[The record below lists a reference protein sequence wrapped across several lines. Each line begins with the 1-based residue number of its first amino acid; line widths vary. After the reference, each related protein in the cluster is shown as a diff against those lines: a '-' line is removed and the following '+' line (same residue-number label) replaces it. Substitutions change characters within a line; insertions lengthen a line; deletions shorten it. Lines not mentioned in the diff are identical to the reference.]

1 MPATVSQVMTGVKN
15 SLATI
20 TGLRVFDFQPDN
32 INPPSAFPQLD
43 SVEYHG
49 AFSGGDVRFN
59 ITVMTI
65 IGRVSDRTAQAS
77 LDTYLSYSGAG
88 SIRTALEADT
98 TLGGVAKTLVVS
110 RSANIRTL
118 AIGEAEY
125 LAIEITLLV
134 HG

>member
-20 TGLRVFDFQPDN
+20 SGLRVFDFQPDN
-32 INPPSAFPQLD
+32 INPPSAFPQID

-49 AFSGGDVRFN
+49 AFGGGDVRFN
-59 ITVMTI
+59 MTVVTI
-65 IGRVSDRTAQAS
+65 VGRVSDRTAQSS
-77 LDTYLSYSGAG
+77 LDAYLSYSGAS
-88 SIRTALEADT
+88 SIRQAIEADR

-110 RSANIRTL
+110 QSANIRSL

-125 LAIEITLLV
+125 LSIEITLVV

>member
-15 SLATI
+15 RLATI

-32 INPPSAFPQLD
+32 INPPSAFPQID

-49 AFSGGDVRFN
+49 AFGGGDVRFN
-59 ITVMTI
+59 MTVVTI
-65 IGRVSDRTAQAS
+65 VGRVSDRTAQSS

-88 SIRTALEADT
+88 SIRQAIEGDP
-98 TLGGVAKTLVVS
+98 TLGGVASTLVVS
-110 RSANIRTL
+110 QSANIRTL

-125 LAIEITLLV
+125 LSIEITLVV

>member
-15 SLATI
+15 QLATI

-32 INPPSAFPQLD
+32 INPPSAFPQID

-49 AFSGGDVRFN
+49 AFGGGDVRFN
-59 ITVMTI
+59 MTVVTI
-65 IGRVSDRTAQAS
+65 VGRVSDRTAQSS
-77 LDTYLSYSGAG
+77 LDAFLSYSGAS
-88 SIRTALEADT
+88 SIRQAIEADR
-98 TLGGVAKTLVVS
+98 TLGGVAQTLVVS
-110 RSANIRTL
+110 QSANIRSL

-125 LAIEITLLV
+125 LAIEITLVV

>member
-15 SLATI
+15 RLATI

-43 SVEYHG
+43 SIEYHG
-49 AFSGGDVRFN
+49 AFGGGDVRFN

-65 IGRVSDRTAQAS
+65 VGRVSDRTAQTS
-77 LDTYLSYSGAG
+77 LDTYLSYSGAS
-88 SIRTALEADT
+88 SIRAVLEGEP
-98 TLGGVAKTLVVS
+98 TLGGVAQTLVVS

-118 AIGEAEY
+118 SIGEAEY

>member
-15 SLATI
+15 RLATI

-32 INPPSAFPQLD
+32 INPPSAFPQID

-49 AFSGGDVRFN
+49 AFGGGDVRFN
-59 ITVMTI
+59 MTVVTI
-65 IGRVSDRTAQAS
+65 VGRVSDRTAQS
-77 LDTYLSYSGAG
+77 NLDAYLSYSGAS
-88 SIRTALEADT
+88 SIREAIEADRS
-98 TLGGVAKTLVVS
+98 LGGVVQTLVVNQ
-110 RSANIRTL
+110 SANIRTL

-125 LAIEITLLV
+125 LTIEITLVV